1 MPTYVPFDAMSLS
14 SSIHVCALMVEVHD
28 RSQIAAT
35 PPNNEIGDF
44 MLLVVLGASGR
55 YELAC
60 EFEIDV
66 S

>member
-1 MPTYVPFDAMSLS
+1 MSLS
-14 SSIHVCALMVEVHD
+14 SSIHVCALTVEVHD
-28 RSQIAAT
+28 RSQMAAT

-44 MLLVVLGASGR
+44 MILVISGSSGR
-55 YELAC
+55 CELAC